1 MEKKEREIK
10 KERSGFWFVS
20 RVNEMNDSVA
30 SWLDPAA
37 ARVLLAVTQG
47 CSCVERGARCDAMWR
62 IGAIRL
68 ITTSADARG
77 ELLGASLRNLY
88 IDPLRCAAGNLIL
101 MRRK

>member
-30 SWLDPAA
+30 SWLDTAA
-37 ARVLLAVTQG
+37 ARVTQG
-47 CSCVERGARCDAMWR
+47 CSCVERGALAMRCDVANWSYKIDNNESGCAR
-62 IGAIRL
+62 RTFGRL
-68 ITTSADARG
+68 VTK
-77 ELLGASLRNLY
+77 SLHRSP
-88 IDPLRCAAGNLIL
+88 PLRAAGNLIL